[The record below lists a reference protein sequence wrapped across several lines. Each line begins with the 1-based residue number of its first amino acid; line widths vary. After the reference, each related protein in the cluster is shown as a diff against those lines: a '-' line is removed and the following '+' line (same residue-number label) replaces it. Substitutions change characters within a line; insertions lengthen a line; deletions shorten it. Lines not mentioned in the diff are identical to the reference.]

1 MRFVPAN
8 CLRKGMKLAD
18 NLYGTSGEILL
29 TKGTVLTNVYLSSVL
44 RLKFNGLYIDDNTS
58 NDIEIVNIIDVDLRR
73 QTVEGIKNIFIAAK
87 ESKGST
93 VKRFQDLESLVESI
107 VDEVMGNQNLVVN
120 MVDIKVFDDYTYYHS
135 VNVAVLSIVM
145 GVALHFE
152 RRELHNLCLGA
163 LLHDIGKVFVSKDIL
178 NKAGELT
185 IEEYEEVKKHPKTGY
200 DYMEKTFKLPHAVM
214 TAILDHH
221 EKYDGTGYPEG
232 RTSKNISLFGKIIAL
247 TDVYDALTS
256 DRPYKNAILPSEA
269 FELIMGS
276 SGVHF
281 EPDLVDVFLRKI
293 APYPIG
299 TLVTLSNDY
308 SGIVVENH
316 EDFCLRPTIKV
327 LKDKGEDVIPF
338 NIDLVNENL
347 ANVTIVGI
355 A

>member
-1 MRFVPAN
+1 
-8 CLRKGMKLAD
+8 MKLAD
-18 NLYGTSGEILL
+18 NLYGKSGEILL
-29 TKGTVLTNVYLSSVL
+29 TKGTLLTKAYLISIS
-44 RLKFNGLYIDDNTS
+44 RLKYNGLYIDDDS
-58 NDIEIVNIIDVDLRR
+58 SKDIEIVNVIDEDLRR
-73 QTVEGIKNIFIAAK
+73 QTVNGIKNIFIAASD
-87 ESKGST
+87 SKSFAT
-93 VKRFQDLESLVESI
+93 KTLKNIESLVESI
-107 VDEVMGNQNLVVN
+107 VDEVMKNQNVVVN

-163 LLHDIGKVFVSKDIL
+163 LLHDIGKVFVSKEIL
-178 NKAGELT
+178 NKEGDLT
-185 IEEYEEVKKHPKTGY
+185 NEEFEEVKKHPRLGY
-200 DYMEKTFKLPHAVM
+200 DYMEQTLKLPNAVM

-221 EKYDGTGYPEG
+221 EKYDGTGYPDG
-232 RTSKNISLFGKIIAL
+232 RTSKKISLFGKIIAL

-256 DRPYKNAILPSEA
+256 DRPYKKAILPSEA

-281 EPDLVDVFLRKI
+281 EPDLVNIFLRKI

-299 TLVTLSNDY
+299 TIVKLSNDY

-327 LKDKGEDVIPF
+327 LQDKGKDVIPF
-338 NIDLVNENL
+338 KIDLVHEGLSNI
-347 ANVTIVGI
+347 TIVGI